1 MFLSSKELS
10 YLQSE
15 FLGFFFLSSKLSLWE
30 LIFFFMA
37 ADGDYAP
44 YHNHTENSH
53 QKCENGTEEKT
64 PPFPLFQTLFIR
76 QDGVLGGHGGLLHW
90 GWGGE
95 GQQAGHVIHGSSK
108 RRKVVSVLGFS
119 CLFYSKLLHQSSLLS
134 EEEPWVSF
142 YSDVLQLES
151 CWRRRCNAS
160 LKKREACFP
169 KAWL

>member
-1 MFLSSKELS
+1 
-10 YLQSE
+10 
-15 FLGFFFLSSKLSLWE
+15 
-30 LIFFFMA
+30 MA

-108 RRKVVSVLGFS
+108 RKVVSVLGLLLSFLQYFLS
-119 CLFYSKLLHQSSLLS
+119 SFINLHFYLKRNLECLFTQMSCNLRAA
-134 EEEPWVSF
+134 EEE
-142 YSDVLQLES
+142 DAMRL
-151 CWRRRCNAS
+151 
-160 LKKREACFP
+160 
-169 KAWL
+169 

>member
-1 MFLSSKELS
+1 
-10 YLQSE
+10 
-15 FLGFFFLSSKLSLWE
+15 
-30 LIFFFMA
+30 MA

-76 QDGVLGGHGGLLHW
+76 QDGVLGGHGGLLHR

-108 RRKVVSVLGFS
+108 KESGVSSWTPPVF
-119 CLFYSKLLHQSSLLS
+119 FTVFPKLLHQSSLLS
-134 EEEPWVSF
+134 EEEP
-142 YSDVLQLES
+142 
-151 CWRRRCNAS
+151 
-160 LKKREACFP
+160 
-169 KAWL
+169 

>member
-1 MFLSSKELS
+1 
-10 YLQSE
+10 
-15 FLGFFFLSSKLSLWE
+15 
-30 LIFFFMA
+30 MA

-108 RRKVVSVLGFS
+108 KESGVSSWTPPVF
-119 CLFYSKLLHQSSLLS
+119 FTVFPKLLHQSSLLS
-134 EEEPWVSF
+134 EEEP
-142 YSDVLQLES
+142 
-151 CWRRRCNAS
+151 
-160 LKKREACFP
+160 
-169 KAWL
+169 